1 MSRQQLL
8 IWLLRLTGTV
18 EAFAFVAV
26 VMPRSWM
33 EISHDWLGMGI
44 MPVGPVLDF
53 MIRQA
58 SYTYGFHG
66 ISLVILSMDVNRFR
80 PLITLNGIAYLVAV
94 PVFFLIDYTS
104 GMPLWWAL
112 ADPLACGLCG
122 AWLLLLNRPRYEV
135 NADPVGVR

>member
-1 MSRQQLL
+1 MNQQQLL
-8 IWLLRLTGTV
+8 IWLLRFTGAV
-18 EAFAFVAV
+18 EALAFISV

-33 EISHDWLGMGI
+33 ESSHEWLGLGI

-58 SYTYGFHG
+58 SYTYGAHG

-80 PLITLNGIAYLVAV
+80 PLITLNGIAYLVAA
-94 PVFFLIDYTS
+94 PVFFLIDYTA

-122 AWLLLLNRPRYEV
+122 ASLLLLNRPRYELNSNAV
-135 NADPVGVR
+135 NVR